1 MTKVAVLASGG
12 LDSAIMLADLAEN
25 SQVYP
30 VYVEAGLVWEQGEK
44 ESLERFL
51 SALEHPGI
59 EPVTY
64 LSAPVGPLL
73 DSHWSVTGRAV
84 PGAQAPDSEMFIP
97 GRNVLLIAVTA
108 VWCSTHG
115 VGRIAIGSLG
125 GNPFP
130 DATPEFFESFAS
142 VLSAG
147 LGHEISIEAPYRGRK
162 KAELIRGHSG
172 LPLELTL
179 TCANPPRR
187 APRSVRKRPAHAS
200 HLASA
205 ASARP
210 ALNATSHCG
219 DCNKCTERRDAF
231 QESGVEDRTKYLK

>member
-1 MTKVAVLASGG
+1 
-12 LDSAIMLADLAEN
+12 MLAELAVD

-44 ESLERFL
+44 ESLENFL
-51 SALEHPGI
+51 AALANPGI
-59 EPVTY
+59 QPVTY
-64 LSAPVGPLL
+64 LSVPAGPIMG
-73 DSHWSVTGRAV
+73 SHWSVTGREV

-97 GRNVLLIAVTA
+97 GRNVLLIAVTSA
-108 VWCSTHG
+108 WCSAHDI
-115 VGRIAIGSLG
+115 GRIAIGSLR

-130 DATPEFFESFAS
+130 DATPDFFESFGS

-147 LGHEISIEAPYRGRK
+147 LGHEIKIEAPFRGRN
-162 KAELIRGHSG
+162 KAELIRSHRD

-179 TCANPPRR
+179 TCANPPGPPWN
-187 APRSVRKRPAHAS
+187 APRSPRERLAHAR

-210 ALNATSHCG
+210 ALNNAAHCG
-219 DCNKCTERRDAF
+219 DCNKCTERQDAF
-231 QESGVEDRTKYLK
+231 RESGVEDRTKYLA